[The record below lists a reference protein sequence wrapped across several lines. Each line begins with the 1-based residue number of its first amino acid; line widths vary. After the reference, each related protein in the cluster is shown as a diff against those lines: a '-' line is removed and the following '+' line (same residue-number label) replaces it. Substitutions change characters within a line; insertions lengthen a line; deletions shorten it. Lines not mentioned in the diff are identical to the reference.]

1 MSATFVFV
9 QLLNRV
15 WFFTTQWITA
25 HQAPL
30 SSAIS
35 QSLLKFMFIESVMLS
50 LSSSAIPFFFCLQSF
65 SAFESFP
72 MNQLF
77 ASGGQSIEASAAA
90 TVFPM
95 NIQGW
100 FPLGSIVLISLQSKG
115 LSRVFSSTTVQKH
128 QFFSVLPSLWSSS
141 HICTWLPEKTIAL
154 TIQTFVGKVMS
165 LL

>member
-1 MSATFVFV
+1 MSAAFVVV
-9 QLLNRV
+9 QLLDRV
-15 WFFTTQWITA
+15 WFFTTPWIAA

-35 QSLLKFMFIESVMLS
+35 RSLLKFISIESVMLS
-50 LSSSAIPFFFCLQSF
+50 LSFSAIPFSFCLQSF

-77 ASGGQSIEASAAA
+77 ASGDQSIEASAAA
-90 TVFPM
+90 TVLPM

-100 FPLGSIVLISLQSKG
+100 FLLGLTSLISLQSRG

-128 QFFSVLPSLWSSS
+128 QFFSILPSLWSSS
-141 HICTWLPEKTIAL
+141 HICTRLLEKTIAL
-154 TIQTFVGKVMS
+154 TIQTFVGKVTS
-165 LL
+165 QL